1 MSSCRRATPVA
12 AELACA
18 GSCLSEHTVLAFLDG
33 SLSPSELE
41 VVDAHL
47 ERCEPCFALVA
58 LSTGAAASHSAGM
71 SASDPS
77 VVPEGRQPQSERFQ
91 PLEIIAWGGTSV
103 VYRGWDWLR
112 GRPVAIKRLE
122 GKEPPI
128 ELRQRFE
135 MEGELL
141 ARLEHPNIVRL
152 VATVAHADR
161 FDLVLDAAAGSLR
174 DLLHREVSLPVE
186 RALTL
191 LSGVCAGL
199 AAAHDLG
206 IVHRDIKPDNV
217 LLTSAGVP
225 LLADFGSAQPRWAPP
240 CCSDNIVGTVAY
252 LSPEAIRGRALD
264 ERADLWALGV
274 LLFEALSGDRP
285 FRGRTQRETLSAV
298 LEQPTPSL
306 RLVARG
312 VPIGLIQ
319 LVEWLLEKDRK
330 RRCATVR
337 QLASEVDA
345 LLRPFARVLGG
356 RTNAV
361 SAASSTTRAVPRS
374 LSSGALSGRALSHGT
389 RQVFH
394 PLNAS

>member
-1 MSSCRRATPVA
+1 
-12 AELACA
+12 
-18 GSCLSEHTVLAFLDG
+18 LSEHTVLAFLDG
-33 SLSPSELE
+33 SLLPSELE

-47 ERCEPCFALVA
+47 ERCEMCFALVA
-58 LSTGAAASHSAGM
+58 LSTGAAASHSASI
-71 SASDPS
+71 SAPDPS
-77 VVPEGRQPQSERFQ
+77 VSVAPEERRPQSERFQ

-112 GRPVAIKRLE
+112 GRSVAIKRLE
-122 GKEPPI
+122 GREPPL

-135 MEGELL
+135 MEGQLL
-141 ARLEHPNIVRL
+141 GRLEHPNIVRL

-161 FDLVLDAAAGSLR
+161 LDLVLEAAPGSLR
-174 DLLHREVSLPVE
+174 DLLQREVSLPVE

-225 LLADFGSAQPRWAPP
+225 LLADFGSAQPRGAPP
-240 CCSDNIVGTVAY
+240 CGCANVVGTVAY
-252 LSPEAIRGRALD
+252 LSPEAIRGQALD

-274 LLFEALSGDRP
+274 VLFEILSGDRP
-285 FRGRTQRETLSAV
+285 FRGRTQRETLAAV

-306 RLVARG
+306 RSLSRVPVG
-312 VPIGLIQ
+312 VIQ
-319 LVEWLLEKDRK
+319 LVERLLEKDRE
-330 RRCATVR
+330 RRWGTAR
-337 QLASEVDA
+337 QVANEVEV
-345 LLRPFARVLGG
+345 LLRPFG
-356 RTNAV
+356 RTLV
-361 SAASSTTRAVPRS
+361 GPPRM
-374 LSSGALSGRALSHGT
+374 LSGRALFHGT
-389 RQVFH
+389 RRVFH